1 MSTLE
6 VLNGIFRQVFD
17 EPALVISRTTT
28 ANDIVEWDS
37 LTHMN
42 LIMILERQFKIKFT
56 LSEIESL
63 TSVGD
68 LVDQIDCKT
77 AKQ

>member
-1 MSTLE
+1 MNTLE
-6 VLNGIFRQVFD
+6 VLTGIFRQVFED
-17 EPALVISRTTT
+17 NSLVITRKTT

-42 LIMILERQFKIKFT
+42 LIMFLEKQFKIKFA
-56 LSEIESL
+56 LSEIENLS
-63 TSVGD
+63 SVGD
-68 LVDQIDCKT
+68 LVDQIDSKT

>member
-1 MSTLE
+1 
-6 VLNGIFRQVFD
+6 
-17 EPALVISRTTT
+17 
-28 ANDIVEWDS
+28 
-37 LTHMN
+37 MN

-68 LVDQIDCKT
+68 LVDQIDRKT

>member
-1 MSTLE
+1 MSTLD

-56 LSEIESL
+56 LSEIEGL

-68 LVDQIDCKT
+68 LVDQIDRKT

>member
-6 VLNGIFRQVFD
+6 VLKGIFRQVFD

-56 LSEIESL
+56 LSEIEGL

-68 LVDQIDCKT
+68 LVDQIDRKT

>member
-1 MSTLE
+1 MNTLE
-6 VLNGIFRQVFD
+6 VLTGIFRQVFED
-17 EPALVISRTTT
+17 NSLMITRETT

-42 LIMILERQFKIKFT
+42 LVMFLEKHFKIKFA
-56 LSEIESL
+56 LSEIENLS
-63 TSVGD
+63 SVGD
-68 LVDQIDCKT
+68 LVDQIDRKI

>member
-68 LVDQIDCKT
+68 LVDQIDRKT

>member
-56 LSEIESL
+56 LSEIEGL

-68 LVDQIDCKT
+68 LVDQIDRKT

>member
-1 MSTLE
+1 MSTLD